1 MSAPFVRV
9 HDLSK
14 TYGNPHQSLE
24 VLRGVDLTIAP
35 GEFVAIIGPSGIG
48 KTTLLNMITAIDN
61 PTGGEVFVG
70 DTNVTR
76 APQKQLTKWRAQN
89 IGIVFQF
96 FQLLPTISVVDNV
109 IFPMDFARVHP
120 PDERRAIALSLL
132 DRLGI
137 LDQAEKTPDMLS
149 GGQQQRA
156 AIARALANHPPLIIG
171 DEPTANLDRM
181 SAQNV
186 FDVFR
191 DLAGQ
196 GAAVV
201 VTTYDREIVR
211 TVPTVYELHDGTLSL
226 IRQDGSAVKERAGV
240 AR

>member
-14 TYGNPHQSLE
+14 TYGNPHQPLE
-24 VLRGVDLTIAP
+24 VLRGVDLAIDP
-35 GEFVAIIGPSGIG
+35 GEFIAIIGPSGIG

-76 APQKQLTKWRAQN
+76 TPQNRLTKWRARN

-109 IFPMDFARVHP
+109 IFPMDFARVHAP
-120 PDERRAIALSLL
+120 TERRSIALDLL

-191 DLAGQ
+191 DLAEQ

-211 TVPTVYELHDGTLSL
+211 TVPTVYELHDGMLSL
-226 IRQDGSAVKERAGV
+226 IRRDGSAVKERAGV